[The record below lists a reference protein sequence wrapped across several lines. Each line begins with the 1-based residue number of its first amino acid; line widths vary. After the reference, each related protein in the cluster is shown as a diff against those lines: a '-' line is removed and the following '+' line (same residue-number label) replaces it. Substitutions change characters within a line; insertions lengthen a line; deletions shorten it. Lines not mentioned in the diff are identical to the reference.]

1 MKQNN
6 IQSKG
11 VTMSRSIS
19 LSHTSEELIINKTNT
34 AMNIRVLLLL
44 TFSTTM
50 MIGCGMKQ
58 SEYDSIKA
66 ELETAK
72 KHIIQDSV
80 RISTLRDTITM
91 LSLPANQRLTLINE
105 QVSNGEY
112 SQARRSL
119 DELNRLFPNSKES
132 QQTTAILQRIDNL
145 IEKKKAEEERIKA
158 LGFKAIKPVTSI
170 NIDYNRVEISSISVG
185 NTFIFDSYG
194 NHWRYLQADKGSK
207 YITALMKIT
216 SDSKDPRL
224 PQPAIYTI
232 DGNKMIYQGNFTVRF
247 NRWEDYGTYLGN
259 DHDFSN
265 DFAKTNS
272 IRFKIGI
279 EVQNEITQKPYAI
292 ILRKSNS
299 LIRRYDRFENPPV
312 SYNGTVNYPHI
323 LSLDD
328 FTNENSQYVIIWI
341 ANL

>member
-1 MKQNN
+1 
-6 IQSKG
+6 
-11 VTMSRSIS
+11 
-19 LSHTSEELIINKTNT
+19 
-34 AMNIRVLLLL
+34 MNIRVVLML
-44 TFSTTM
+44 TISTTM
-50 MIGCGMKQ
+50 SISCGVKQ
-58 SEYDSIKA
+58 SEYDNIKG
-66 ELETAK
+66 ELETVK
-72 KHIIQDSV
+72 KQVIQDSV
-80 RISTLRDTITM
+80 RITNLRDTITM
-91 LSLPANQRLTLINE
+91 LSLPASQRLSLINE

-112 SQARRSL
+112 GQAKKSIN
-119 DELNRLFPNSKES
+119 ELNRLFPNSKES
-132 QQTTAILQRIDNL
+132 QQTTVILQRIDNL
-145 IEKKKAEEERIKA
+145 IAKQKAEEERIKA
-158 LGFKAIKPVTSI
+158 LGFKALRPVSSVI
-170 NIDYNRVEISSISVG
+170 IDYNRVEISSISVG
-185 NTFIFDSYG
+185 NTFVFDSYG
-194 NHWRYLQADKGSK
+194 DHWRYLQADKGSK

-216 SDSKDPRL
+216 SDSKDPSL

-232 DGNKMIYQGNFTVRF
+232 KGDRMVYAGNFTVRF

-292 ILRKSNS
+292 VLKKANS

-312 SYNGTVNYPHI
+312 SYYGSVNYPHN

-328 FTNENSQYVIIWI
+328 FTNERSQYVIIKI

>member
-1 MKQNN
+1 
-6 IQSKG
+6 
-11 VTMSRSIS
+11 
-19 LSHTSEELIINKTNT
+19 
-34 AMNIRVLLLL
+34 MNIRVVLML
-44 TFSTTM
+44 TISTTM
-50 MIGCGMKQ
+50 SISCGVKQ
-58 SEYDSIKA
+58 SEYDNIKE
-66 ELETAK
+66 ELETVK
-72 KHIIQDSV
+72 KQVIQDSV
-80 RISTLRDTITM
+80 LITNLRDTITM
-91 LSLPANQRLTLINE
+91 LSLPASQRLTLINE

-112 SQARRSL
+112 GQAKKCIN
-119 DELNRLFPNSKES
+119 ELNRLFPNSKES
-132 QQTTAILQRIDNL
+132 QQTTIILQRIDNL
-145 IEKKKAEEERIKA
+145 IAKQKSEEERIKA
-158 LGFKAIKPVTSI
+158 LGFKALRPVSSVI
-170 NIDYNRVEISSISVG
+170 IDYNRVEISSISVG

-194 NHWRYLQADKGSK
+194 DHWRYLQADKGSK

-216 SDSKDPRL
+216 SDSKDPSL

-232 DGNKMIYQGNFTVRF
+232 EGNRMVYVRNFTVRF

-292 ILRKSNS
+292 VLKKSNS

-312 SYNGTVNYPHI
+312 SYYGSVNYPHN

-328 FTNENSQYVIIWI
+328 FTNESSQYVIIKI